1 LDWRQ
6 VAPQMTG
13 RSINSKTAASQHLP
27 YSTFH
32 ARYLLGMESKEK
44 VVAAILPHLLGC
56 SRILHIQYSI

>member
-1 LDWRQ
+1 MDWRQ

-32 ARYLLGMESKEK
+32 ARYLLGMESKEI
-44 VVAAILPHLLGC
+44 VAAICLTFLGC